1 MNGLLSKNSLVEL
14 IWEIKSSFM
23 GGALRLTCE
32 KYKCVIYFSEGD
44 ILFATSNVKA
54 HRLRECLLKWNL
66 ASAAQLAPID
76 AGLSDSDFS
85 NRLLELKLLDV
96 PTLERA
102 LARQLEEVLKPA
114 LLWAEGEWF
123 YDPKVRLSNIA
134 GVHFN
139 AVSLITEA
147 ARYLP
152 PDFAASRFANSNE
165 FLTPVAKEWQH
176 SGLQTKEAFLLT
188 RLSAPMRVHEL
199 VAISGLP
206 ETETLHLAFCLTIS
220 GYIERSGVA
229 PVFPKE
235 VVAASKTSDSEKTRL
250 ISIASASVPR
260 KPAPAAAPPVEP
272 LPQHEP
278 DTSLKDFDTLFARLA
293 EAKTFYEVMDVG
305 RAADIQEIKRVY
317 YSLARRF
324 HPDLFRHHADSN
336 LHGKVEAAFARIAQ
350 AYETL
355 RTPNLRSAYD
365 AKIGFQP
372 MQNQRNPSQ
381 STERAFRPAQT
392 AREPSSSVK
401 GSAQGTATISGDTK
415 AEESFNRGL
424 EAMKLENYAFAAAAF
439 SEAVKLVP
447 KEAKFRAYYG
457 QALGARQ
464 QTRRQAEA
472 EIQSAIAMDKQ
483 NPLFY
488 IMLAE
493 LYQSISL
500 YRRALSAAEQAISID
515 PRNQDARALVNRL
528 TELSTRPVSKL

>member
-1 MNGLLSKNSLVEL
+1 MNGPLTKNSLVEL
-14 IWEIKSSFM
+14 IWEIKSSYM

-44 ILFATSNVKA
+44 VLFATSNVKA

-66 ASAAQLAPID
+66 ASAAQLASID
-76 AGLSDSDFS
+76 EGLSDSDFS
-85 NRLLELKLLDV
+85 NRLLELELLDIS
-96 PTLERA
+96 TLERA
-102 LARQLEEVLKPA
+102 LARQIEEVLRPA

-134 GVHFN
+134 GVRFD

-147 ARYLP
+147 ARYFP

-165 FLTPVAKEWQH
+165 LLAPIAKDWQH

-199 VAISGLP
+199 LAISGLP
-206 ETETLHLAFCLTIS
+206 ETETLHLAFCLTIL
-220 GYIERSGVA
+220 GFIERSGVA
-229 PVFPKE
+229 PVFPEE
-235 VVAASKTSDSEKTRL
+235 VVAASKTSVSDKTRL
-250 ISIASASVPR
+250 ISIASSSVPG
-260 KPAPAAAPPVEP
+260 KPVPAAAPKAVPP
-272 LPQHEP
+272 HQQEP
-278 DTSLKDFDTLFARLA
+278 DTSLKDFEALFARLA
-293 EAKTFYEVMDVG
+293 EAKTHYEVMDVG
-305 RAADIQEIKRVY
+305 RAADDKEIKRVY

-324 HPDLFRHHADSN
+324 HPDLYRHHADNN

-372 MQNQRNPSQ
+372 MQAHRNPTQ
-381 STERAFRPAQT
+381 STESDGRQVQT
-392 AREPSSSVK
+392 VREPSSTVK
-401 GSAQGTATISGDTK
+401 GSAQGTAKVSGAAK

-439 SEAVKLVP
+439 SEAVKLAP

-515 PRNQDARALVNRL
+515 PRNQHARALVNRL